1 MSFRSANERK
11 FIPAWFWI
19 LVLGLPL
26 IILIRWLAWWFFCPS
41 YRRTAAVEIET
52 DRKKPGALKISRDDF
67 TALKGIG
74 PKTAEVLYQAG
85 ILSYQQLGLIHL
97 EKLEGILREHSLP
110 AGSGAF
116 WKQQAALAAAGDW
129 DSLEKLQN
137 R

>member
-19 LVLGLPL
+19 LVVGLPL
-26 IILIRWLAWWFFCPS
+26 LILLRWLVRWFTCPN
-41 YRRTAAVEIET
+41 YRRTSAVEIET
-52 DRKKPGALKISRDDF
+52 DRNKTGSLKISRDDL

-74 PKTAEVLYQAG
+74 PKTAEILYQAG
-85 ILSYQQLGLIHL
+85 ILSYQQLGLIQL
-97 EKLEGILREHSLP
+97 EKLEEILREHSLP
-110 AGSGAF
+110 AASGAF

-129 DSLEKLQN
+129 DGLEKTQK